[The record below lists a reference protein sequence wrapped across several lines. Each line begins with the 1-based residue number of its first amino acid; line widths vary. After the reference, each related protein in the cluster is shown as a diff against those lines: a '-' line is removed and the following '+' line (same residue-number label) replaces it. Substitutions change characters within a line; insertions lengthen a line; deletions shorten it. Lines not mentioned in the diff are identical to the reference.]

1 MWPEPVQTAAAFAAA
16 GDGADQPILNVVAPP
31 GATSG
36 NSTQTSDVPDAF
48 HVSTSN
54 GSALPAASAN
64 ERSAPPAAQ
73 SE

>member
-1 MWPEPVQTAAAFAAA
+1 MTVR
-16 GDGADQPILNVVAPP
+16 LYVSPP

-36 NSTQTSDVPDAF
+36 SSTQTSDVPDAF